1 MFVIVNEFILVCV
14 CSSYTT
20 GGERSESLEAR
31 PLQDKPHGL
40 LLLIVTEIEN
50 EQTNRSVWGVG

>member
-20 GGERSESLEAR
+20 GGKEVKVLRHAPFKISHMAYYC
-31 PLQDKPHGL
+31 
-40 LLLIVTEIEN
+40 
-50 EQTNRSVWGVG
+50 